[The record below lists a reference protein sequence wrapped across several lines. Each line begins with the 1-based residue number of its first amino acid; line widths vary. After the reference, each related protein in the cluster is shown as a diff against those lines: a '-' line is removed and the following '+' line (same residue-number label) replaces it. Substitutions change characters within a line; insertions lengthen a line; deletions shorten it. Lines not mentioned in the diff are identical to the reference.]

1 MATPEEVLVACPK
14 CGCWPMPINVDNNM
28 TAYSRT
34 IDYVCSKCG
43 HKERREPS
51 KSNAHPMR

>member
-14 CGCWPMPINVDNNM
+14 CGCWPMPINIDNNM
-28 TAYSRT
+28 MAYSRT

-43 HKERREPS
+43 HKESRGPS
-51 KSNAHPMR
+51 KLNK

>member
-14 CGCWPMPINVDNNM
+14 CGCWPMPINVDNNIF
-28 TAYSRT
+28 RT
-34 IDYVCSKCG
+34 IDYVCRKCG